1 MNKQFNT
8 LFIAKEKQSNQLSIL
23 VQRQMKALGTTN
35 NSLQIEQNVCKGT
48 GIPGYISIYKNLK
61 KFLRQKDFDL
71 IHAHY
76 SLIGTITLLA
86 RKKEKVV
93 VSFMGSDVYFNGFI
107 FKFARWFVLKKADHI
122 IVKSDTLLKKLP
134 QQKNISVI
142 PNGINMELF
151 RPVDKAKAKEEV
163 GWNQDKVHILFPA
176 GKNRYE
182 KNYPLAE
189 QAITELGKKYPV
201 ALHLL
206 EHIAPDE
213 VPIFLNAADIVLLTS
228 RWEGSSN
235 VTKEAMACNT
245 VVVSTDVGDAGELFR
260 NLAGYFTTNHSVED
274 VVVKL
279 EQAVA
284 FCKENSSTQGRQ
296 RILDAGLDDATMAK
310 KLYKVYMQI
319 SDTRNE

>member
-1 MNKQFNT
+1 M
-8 LFIAKEKQSNQLSIL
+8 
-23 VQRQMKALGTTN
+23 QRQLTTLLSKDK
-35 NSLQIEQNVCKGT
+35 SLKIKKHACKGT
-48 GIPGYISIYKNLK
+48 GFSGYISVYKNLK
-61 KFLRQKDFDL
+61 RFLKKNSFEIL
-71 IHAHY
+71 HAHY

-213 VPIFLNAADIVLLTS
+213 VPIFLNAADIVLLNPKLTS
-228 RWEGSSN
+228 LSELVNMAHRTKRKIKQNIAWALGYNLSVLPFAVSGVLTPWQAALGMSLSSII
-235 VTKEAMACNT
+235 
-245 VVVSTDVGDAGELFR
+245 VVYNSTRLMR
-260 NLAGYFTTNHSVED
+260 
-274 VVVKL
+274 
-279 EQAVA
+279 
-284 FCKENSSTQGRQ
+284 
-296 RILDAGLDDATMAK
+296 
-310 KLYKVYMQI
+310 
-319 SDTRNE
+319 